1 MPNLQQPE
9 NPVPALDPAKPP
21 KVKAGGD

>member
-1 MPNLQQPE
+1 MRHAGSPE